1 MTDQEYKEEYPDASD
16 SDIEIIRWAL
26 HDEKEE

>member
-1 MTDQEYKEEYPDASD
+1 MTDEKYCEEYPDASD

-26 HDEKEE
+26 HDEDEN